1 MIGTTTAK
9 SLSLPDLFGAIYD
22 HASQLSTCAIRGKNA
37 DLNPAYMEK
46 MRLECQRLLAELQT
60 LSQALADQGGAQ

>member
-1 MIGTTTAK
+1 MITLQSHMQA
-9 SLSLPDLFGAIYD
+9 
-22 HASQLSTCAIRGKNA
+22 N
-37 DLNPAYMEK
+37 MEK